1 MQDAIA
7 VEYTEVE
14 VRRCKVRLQRAGRG
28 EPLLFLHGAQ
38 GLNGWE
44 PGLEALSK
52 SFDVIAPDHPGFGQ
66 SDNSELIDDASDL
79 AFFYFDLLDTLELD
93 SVHVV
98 GQCIGGWVA
107 LEMAIRTTGRLKSL
121 VLVSSAGIRVKGV
134 PRADMFVCSQD
145 ELLKL
150 LFAGNGAAEWLQ
162 SWRATPDLEDIYDR
176 NRAAAAKFSWSP
188 RLFNPKLERW
198 LHRIDIP
205 THIVWGHDDRLI
217 PPAYAAVLTELIAG
231 ATVNHAAELRA
242 SAAHR
247 AAAGLRQRGLAI
259 HPEGGAMKVFC
270 FHLMPY
276 AYLDMSYT
284 EKYRAAWV
292 VLPNTYFDPKKGHE
306 LYNRYLDELE
316 LVAELGYDGIS
327 VNEHHQNAYGLM
339 PSPVVM
345 AAALARRTKNAKIAI
360 LGSAFCLREHPLTL
374 AEEHAMIDCITG
386 GRLISGMVRGIG
398 AEYYSMG
405 VNPTISHARFQEA
418 HDLVVQAWTR
428 PGPFAFEG
436 KHYHFEYVNLWPR
449 PYQQPH
455 PPIWAPSTG
464 STETIEWAAHPS
476 RKYVYLQAYSPIQS
490 VARYLNYYREC
501 AQKMYGY
508 TAQLRPDRLVDA
520 GVRLRHRPEGA
531 RRGQAPHRGTCST
544 GCCGCRS
551 R

>member
-1 MQDAIA
+1 
-7 VEYTEVE
+7 
-14 VRRCKVRLQRAGRG
+14 
-28 EPLLFLHGAQ
+28 
-38 GLNGWE
+38 
-44 PGLEALSK
+44 
-52 SFDVIAPDHPGFGQ
+52 
-66 SDNSELIDDASDL
+66 
-79 AFFYFDLLDTLELD
+79 
-93 SVHVV
+93 
-98 GQCIGGWVA
+98 
-107 LEMAIRTTGRLKSL
+107 
-121 VLVSSAGIRVKGV
+121 
-134 PRADMFVCSQD
+134 
-145 ELLKL
+145 
-150 LFAGNGAAEWLQ
+150 
-162 SWRATPDLEDIYDR
+162 
-176 NRAAAAKFSWSP
+176 
-188 RLFNPKLERW
+188 
-198 LHRIDIP
+198 
-205 THIVWGHDDRLI
+205 
-217 PPAYAAVLTELIAG
+217 
-231 ATVNHAAELRA
+231 
-242 SAAHR
+242 
-247 AAAGLRQRGLAI
+247 
-259 HPEGGAMKVFC
+259 MKVFA

-276 AYLDMSYT
+276 AHLDMSYA

-316 LVAELGYDGIS
+316 LVAELGYDGVS

-345 AAALARRTKNAKIAI
+345 AAALARRTRNVKIAI

-405 VNPTISHARFQEA
+405 VNPTVSHARFQEA

-436 KHYHFEYVNLWPR
+436 KFYHFEYVNVWPR

-501 AQKMYGY
+501 AQTMYGY
-508 TAQLRPDRLVDA
+508 TASSDQIGWSTPVYVSDSDQKARDEAKPHIEVLFNRLLRLPFEMLFPPGYLSAKSLKNMRSHKRSVSGQEHTIDSLIEQGIILCGSPDTVRKQLMDTHRLLGFQNLLCLLQFGTLPRDLTERNIRLFAREVLPAIQTLTDKEY
-520 GVRLRHRPEGA
+520 GGMEVRAAE
-531 RRGQAPHRGTCST
+531 
-544 GCCGCRS
+544 
-551 R
+551 